1 MRNASLRHKK
11 REASPVRD
19 SSNGGLLSVCQSAG
33 LGQVR
38 LLGCWSLDAKVCLE
52 GWGLLRGGAGL
63 RVAEFHEMWPGG
75 RLADRHHFDVGSLI
89 TLDVMLRE
97 PTEGGTFQTLE
108 RGRLRAHRF
117 HLGDVLVF
125 VGHKYH
131 SVSTLRKGSRRV
143 LVLELW
149 RGKDC
154 TCGHRCDR
162 RVARC
167 ADRRLRVAIDVQPRD
182 AKVVLLFLHGWPDN
196 AKVWTRQIRR
206 FSALGYRCVAPEL
219 PNHGFGER
227 STWGYDFDVLAS
239 QLNNLAADLRS
250 NGSSLVLV
258 AHDWGAW
265 LGYMAQRLRP
275 ELYDALVPLDVAPG
289 QGAADLSLAWRV
301 AAYQSS
307 AAACYLLHLL
317 PFGAP
322 LADFLLRLLVSRGLS
337 PLTGWEMPLTPTPL
351 EEMSASMGFTYWHT
365 LKPPRFFQWALWRTQ
380 GLQGW
385 CDCSADAELKGEL
398 PSCPFL
404 FLHGDLPSSR
414 LTLAGKYFLQA
425 VKRKGTKLQYT
436 RSFPAHHWFHY
447 WLADEVNAE
456 IEGFLHQ
463 CSLGP

>member
-108 RGRLRAHRF
+108 RGHLRAHRF

-162 RVARC
+162 RVVRC

-219 PNHGFGER
+219 PNHGFGE
-227 STWGYDFDVLAS
+227 
-239 QLNNLAADLRS
+239 
-250 NGSSLVLV
+250 
-258 AHDWGAW
+258 
-265 LGYMAQRLRP
+265 
-275 ELYDALVPLDVAPG
+275 
-289 QGAADLSLAWRV
+289 
-301 AAYQSS
+301 
-307 AAACYLLHLL
+307 
-317 PFGAP
+317 
-322 LADFLLRLLVSRGLS
+322 
-337 PLTGWEMPLTPTPL
+337 
-351 EEMSASMGFTYWHT
+351 
-365 LKPPRFFQWALWRTQ
+365 
-380 GLQGW
+380 
-385 CDCSADAELKGEL
+385 
-398 PSCPFL
+398 
-404 FLHGDLPSSR
+404 
-414 LTLAGKYFLQA
+414 
-425 VKRKGTKLQYT
+425 
-436 RSFPAHHWFHY
+436 
-447 WLADEVNAE
+447 
-456 IEGFLHQ
+456 
-463 CSLGP
+463 